1 MQLYI
6 FIYVLVT
13 NEKNI
18 IETKKS
24 KKRQKWLIMFQEYDI
39 LISDVEI
46 E

>member
-24 KKRQKWLIMFQEYDI
+24 KKTSKNGL
-39 LISDVEI
+39 
-46 E
+46 